1 MRATDLGPRVLAAA
15 ALAVC
20 TTGCRGSQS
29 ALDPKGPQAERIY
42 ELWNVMF
49 IGSIV
54 VMAVV
59 VVLLACAIVL
69 PRGPT
74 NEKRRLRWVLFG
86 AGATVAILIALI
98 AYNTTTAKA
107 LAEHPDD
114 PLQIRVVGRQWWW
127 DFTYLSAFEHEQV
140 RTANE
145 LTIPA
150 GRPVRVTLESYD
162 VIHSFW
168 VPNIQ
173 GKRDA
178 IPGRTNY
185 LWFQADTPGVYR
197 GQCGEFCG
205 LQHAKMA
212 FVVNVVPPAEFDA
225 WLQQQRQI
233 AAAPATERARR
244 GQEVFLQS
252 CATCHEV
259 RGTVAR
265 AKAGPDL
272 THLASR
278 TTIAAGSL
286 ANVRGSLGG
295 WILDPQH
302 VKPGAYM
309 PPVELDAERVHALL
323 DYLESLR

>member
-1 MRATDLGPRVLAAA
+1 MRVTKLAHTTLAAT
-15 ALAVC
+15 ALALC
-20 TTGCRGSQS
+20 TSGCQGSQS
-29 ALDPKGPQAERIY
+29 ALDPKGPYAQRIY

-49 IGSIV
+49 IVSIV
-54 VMAVV
+54 VMTVV
-59 VVLLACAIVL
+59 VGLVVCAIVL
-69 PRGPT
+69 PRSAT
-74 NEKRRLRWVLFG
+74 NEQRRLRWVLVG
-86 AGATVAILIALI
+86 TLVTVAILIGLV
-98 AYNTTTAKA
+98 AYNTRVANA
-107 LAEHPDD
+107 IAEHPDD

-127 DFTYLSAFEHEQV
+127 DITYLSAFEHEQV

-145 LTIPA
+145 LTLPA
-150 GRPVRVTLESYD
+150 GRPVRVTLESAD

-168 VPNIQ
+168 VPNLH

-185 LWFQADTPGVYR
+185 LWFRADTPGVYR

-225 WLQQQRQI
+225 WLARERRIAVTPASELARQ
-233 AAAPATERARR
+233 
-244 GQEVFLQS
+244 GQEVFLQA

-265 AKAGPDL
+265 AKVGPDL
-272 THLASR
+272 THLATR
-278 TTIAAGSL
+278 KTIAAGTL
-286 ANVRGSLGG
+286 PNGRGSLGG

-302 VKPGAYM
+302 VKPGSYM
-309 PPVELDAERVHALL
+309 PPVELDAERVHVLL
-323 DYLESLR
+323 HYLETLR